1 MLHELSAAPS
11 PLKIRIVCIPEEI
24 RQIYFSTSVFISER
38 KKNWRKKKCFRAP
51 SSLTPPSVFS
61 HGWSFQTIGCVH
73 RGINGFCKASQPVEG
88 MEPSSEWGTA
98 GLPLLVTAWVFECV
112 FVRICA
118 IVAADLC
125 AGSEVFLLRN
135 NTKFMLPLF
144 CIADKCQSVLSIGL
158 FKYYGFATWVF
169 VYTLQLPCNYPSS
182 LCVFHYWENF
192 LLFCGD
198 QFAVVLSA
206 KGNCDGAMH
215 TVWVCAGGFLQ
226 LLWVFVWWLV
236 MIGGKNNLAISRDC
250 IVMFILLVSPSHG
263 SFVYRIAT
271 ACACCSCCKNGSALI

>member
-11 PLKIRIVCIPEEI
+11 PLKICIVCIPEEI
-24 RQIYFSTSVFISER
+24 RPGKSIFPLQYLFQRE
-38 KKNWRKKKCFRAP
+38 KKKWRKKKSVFRAP

-135 NTKFMLPLF
+135 NTKFMLPLL
-144 CIADKCQSVLSIGL
+144 CVADKC
-158 FKYYGFATWVF
+158 
-169 VYTLQLPCNYPSS
+169 
-182 LCVFHYWENF
+182 
-192 LLFCGD
+192 
-198 QFAVVLSA
+198 
-206 KGNCDGAMH
+206 
-215 TVWVCAGGFLQ
+215 
-226 LLWVFVWWLV
+226 
-236 MIGGKNNLAISRDC
+236 
-250 IVMFILLVSPSHG
+250 
-263 SFVYRIAT
+263 
-271 ACACCSCCKNGSALI
+271 

>member
-1 MLHELSAAPS
+1 M
-11 PLKIRIVCIPEEI
+11 
-24 RQIYFSTSVFISER
+24 
-38 KKNWRKKKCFRAP
+38 
-51 SSLTPPSVFS
+51 
-61 HGWSFQTIGCVH
+61 
-73 RGINGFCKASQPVEG
+73 EG

-158 FKYYGFATWVF
+158 FKYYGFATQVF